1 MGLSKNQKM
10 YIGGFLV
17 IAAICVLTLTFVSGD
32 FGGSDD
38 SGGGVA
44 EDDYG
49 YTPWTDDLFTLLDF
63 EMPGE
68 TESLLFAVQAAL
80 GAFIIGYFI
89 GLNAGK
95 KAAVESSDKEEE

>member
-17 IAAICVLTLTFVSGD
+17 IAAICVLTLTFVSDD

-38 SGGGVA
+38 AGGDEAKKYDV
-44 EDDYG
+44 
-49 YTPWTDDLFTLLDF
+49 TPWTGDLFEEIGFD
-63 EMPGE
+63 MPDE

-89 GLNAGK
+89 GMNSGKKKALNA
-95 KAAVESSDKEEE
+95 SSNEE